1 MVDVSVPAPARSGIY
16 QADWLILYGVK
27 LNEVEDFGEF
37 DAGEN
42 GNASIQLQLYRA
54 GVKQPKRLYS
64 VVLAYGYAFEGRC
77 YRLDTNRVFII
88 KSSSEEEAVG
98 CGFDA
103 APAAPAAAAAPA
115 SPAPSYKMWRIRS
128 SEELLEVALNY
139 GEAKIL
145 ILDANL
151 PGKRSPNSYAITMAL
166 AHRDGRL
173 NRD

>member
-1 MVDVSVPAPARSGIY
+1 MVDVSVPAPARSGMH
-16 QADWLILYGVK
+16 QADSLILYGVK
-27 LNEVEDFGEF
+27 LNEAEDFGEF

-42 GNASIQLQLYRA
+42 GNASMQLQLYRG
-54 GVKQPKRLYS
+54 GVKQDRKLYS

-77 YRLDTNRVFII
+77 YRLDTNKVFIV

-98 CGFDA
+98 CGFDV
-103 APAAPAAAAAPA
+103 APAAAAPA
-115 SPAPSYKMWRIRS
+115 NPAPSYKMWRIRS
-128 SEELLEVALNY
+128 SEELLEISLNY
-139 GEAKIL
+139 GEAKTL

-173 NRD
+173 TRD

>member
-1 MVDVSVPAPARSGIY
+1 MVDVSVPAPARSGMY
-16 QADWLILYGVK
+16 QADSLILYGVK
-27 LNEVEDFGEF
+27 LNEAEDFGEF

-42 GNASIQLQLYRA
+42 GNASIQLQLYR
-54 GVKQPKRLYS
+54 GGELQDRRLYS

-88 KSSSEEEAVG
+88 KSSSEEDAVG
-98 CGFDA
+98 CGFDI
-103 APAAPAAAAAPA
+103 APAAGGPAPVN
-115 SPAPSYKMWRIRS
+115 PAPSYKMWRIRS
-128 SEELLEVALNY
+128 SEELLEIALNY
-139 GEAKIL
+139 AEAKTL

-173 NRD
+173 SRD